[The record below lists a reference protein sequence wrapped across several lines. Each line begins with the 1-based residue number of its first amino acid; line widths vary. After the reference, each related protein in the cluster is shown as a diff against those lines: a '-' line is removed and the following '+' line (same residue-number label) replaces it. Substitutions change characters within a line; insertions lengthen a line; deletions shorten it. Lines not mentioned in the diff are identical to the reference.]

1 MDIMKEIIRWQSG
14 NYDAFN
20 KIYTRYYERIYW
32 LCFNILKVEED
43 AMDATQETFIEVLK
57 GIDNLRNVK
66 AFYSWIRKIAVCIC
80 NKIIIKNKKVLIIND
95 EDFKLYKDSEE
106 QRPEV
111 IVLKS
116 ENRDLMLSSINRL
129 KAKKRD
135 VILLYY
141 YKDLDIQTISEVLNC
156 PVGTVK
162 SRLNSARNDLKN
174 YYKAI

>member
-20 KIYTRYYERIYW
+20 EIYIRYYEKIYW